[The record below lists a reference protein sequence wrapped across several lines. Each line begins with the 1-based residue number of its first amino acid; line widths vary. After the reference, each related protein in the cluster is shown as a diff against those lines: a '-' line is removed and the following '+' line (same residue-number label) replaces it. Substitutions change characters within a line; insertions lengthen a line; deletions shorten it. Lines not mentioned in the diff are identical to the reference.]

1 MIPLDA
7 NNPDHVS
14 NRRVIEA
21 ELGQADRKMM
31 IFSGIAI
38 PDFHINDDDR
48 NYNET
53 VVLNLRKSVLAV
65 EQATIGIGLASL
77 GNGESLFLIACDTA
91 RLDVDPN
98 SQELL
103 LKADLVLRGEGTGL
117 MRFGY
122 QVVTVVTTQATGI
135 SGTIR
140 WAKSIFDASTLNS
153 GQIAQ
158 MFRITANHVE
168 HINEPSGFVHDKYT
182 PVAFGVPAG
191 FSRSGQDFVVPYEIP
206 GAPYNQPLVVLVEV
220 GAIFRSA
227 APPLAAQT
235 AGPNPVILTIAK
247 PGVTGVDFRIVQNIV
262 K

>member
-7 NNPDHVS
+7 NNPNHVS
-14 NRRVIEA
+14 GKHIIEA
-21 ELGQADRKMM
+21 ELGRPDRKMM

-48 NYNET
+48 NYPER

-65 EQATIGIGLASL
+65 EQATIAIGLASF

-91 RLDVDPN
+91 NLDVDPV

-103 LKADLVLRGEGTGL
+103 LTADLVLRGEGTGL

-122 QVVTVVTTQATGI
+122 QIVTVVTTQATGI

-140 WAKSIFDASTLNS
+140 WEKDIFDASQLNA
-153 GQIAQ
+153 GQVAQ
-158 MFRITANHVE
+158 MFSITANHLE
-168 HINEPSGFVHDKYT
+168 HIVPPAGFAFDKYT
-182 PVAFGVPAG
+182 PVAFGVTTG
-191 FSRSGQDFVVPYEIP
+191 FSKEGADFAVPYEIP
-206 GAPYNQPLVVLVEV
+206 GAPYNQPLVVRVEV
-220 GAIFRSA
+220 GTLFRSRFTPVA
-227 APPLAAQT
+227 GQM

-247 PGVTGVDFRIVQNIV
+247 PGVTGVDFRVSQVVVN
-262 K
+262 